1 MASGVQLMLK
11 LMNMSDEELGMR
23 DEELGMRDEELG
35 IRDED
40 ELLSEGEKLGIRDV
54 TSFHLMNS

>member
-11 LMNMSDEELGMR
+11 LMNMSDEGLGMR
-23 DEELGMRDEELG
+23 YEELG

-40 ELLSEGEKLGIRDV
+40 ELLSEGEKLGIITGEYRAFISSSV
-54 TSFHLMNS
+54 I